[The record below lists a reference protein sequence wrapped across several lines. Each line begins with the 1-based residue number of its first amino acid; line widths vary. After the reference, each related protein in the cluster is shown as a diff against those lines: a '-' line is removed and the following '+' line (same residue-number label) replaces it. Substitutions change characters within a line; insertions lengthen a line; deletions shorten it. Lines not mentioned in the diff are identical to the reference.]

1 MEKRLEELFNNSSLT
16 VEELRNVFIKD
27 LVPLVHGENLVGL
40 DRGDVEHLMDGNNK
54 FRLKIGTG
62 VGESRAID
70 AIGDV
75 LTKLGSVIE
84 EADHA
89 RYLMYIEYGAEDL
102 MMDELVR
109 VMNYFEEKVGDEVE
123 MVWGAGRNDELGNQ
137 LEILLLAGWK

>member
-1 MEKRLEELFNNSSLT
+1 M
-16 VEELRNVFIKD
+16 
-27 LVPLVHGENLVGL
+27 VGL

-109 VMNYFEEKVGDEVE
+109 VMNYFEEIV
-123 MVWGAGRNDELGNQ
+123 
-137 LEILLLAGWK
+137 

>member
-75 LTKLGSVIE
+75 LQ
-84 EADHA
+84 A

-109 VMNYFEEKVGDEVE
+109 VMNYFEEKVGNEVE

>member
-1 MEKRLEELFNNSSLT
+1 M
-16 VEELRNVFIKD
+16 
-27 LVPLVHGENLVGL
+27 VGL

-75 LTKLGSVIE
+75 LTKLGSVVE

-109 VMNYFEEKVGDEVE
+109 VMNYFEEKVGNEVE

>member
-1 MEKRLEELFNNSSLT
+1 M
-16 VEELRNVFIKD
+16 V
-27 LVPLVHGENLVGL
+27 
-40 DRGDVEHLMDGNNK
+40 K

-75 LTKLGSVIE
+75 LTKLGSVVE

-109 VMNYFEEKVGDEVE
+109 VMNYFEEKVGNEVE
-123 MVWGAGRNDELGNQ
+123 MVWGAGCNDELGNQ
-137 LEILLLAGWK
+137 LKILLLAGWK